1 MTQDI
6 ETRINDSFARQS
18 LMHTLGATL
27 ERVGSGSVSIRV
39 PLADHVLQQH
49 GFGHAGLTFSIGDS
63 AAGYSALTLFDA
75 DTEVLTAEIKINL
88 LAPAKGDY
96 LIAKGRVI
104 KSGRRLCVVA
114 SDIYA
119 YDEGRETLIAI
130 MQGTMVPIPR
140 NAQA

>member
-27 ERVGSGSVSIRV
+27 ERVGSGSVSIRA

-75 DTEVLTAEIKINL
+75 DTEVLTAGIKINL
-88 LAPAKGDY
+88 LAPAKGD
-96 LIAKGRVI
+96 
-104 KSGRRLCVVA
+104 
-114 SDIYA
+114 
-119 YDEGRETLIAI
+119 
-130 MQGTMVPIPR
+130 
-140 NAQA
+140 